1 MTSTTLVIF
10 PSLHSWRQKKEV
22 LPSEIFLFVGSK
34 LDIKGC
40 QEKSMSSIVKDTKD
54 VRPTKIKSDFD
65 GADLLLD
72 GGCTTTSN
80 AGKGKVLGK
89 KDA

>member
-1 MTSTTLVIF
+1 
-10 PSLHSWRQKKEV
+10 
-22 LPSEIFLFVGSK
+22 
-34 LDIKGC
+34 
-40 QEKSMSSIVKDTKD
+40 MSSNVKDTKD
-54 VRPTKIKSDFD
+54 VRPIKTKSDFD

-80 AGKGKVLGK
+80 AEKGKVFGK

>member
-1 MTSTTLVIF
+1 
-10 PSLHSWRQKKEV
+10 
-22 LPSEIFLFVGSK
+22 
-34 LDIKGC
+34 
-40 QEKSMSSIVKDTKD
+40 MSSIVKDTKD

>member
-1 MTSTTLVIF
+1 M
-10 PSLHSWRQKKEV
+10 

-89 KDA
+89 KDT